1 MSPFSTI
8 ILFKFFFFFLAVL
21 GLCYCVQAFLSLQRA
36 EVTLAVVHGVL
47 TGVASLMPA
56 SVAAALGL

>member
-1 MSPFSTI
+1 MSPFINHNT
-8 ILFKFFFFFLAVL
+8 LNFFFFFLAVL